1 MNHNQK
7 TSSLDLFRKDF
18 LQMTLCR
25 GAAIQSLLCAP
36 PLWALHNLRVD
47 WRLHKRAQKPNNS
60 LLCSQTAS
68 LFLASFS
75 LSFSLQSPEKTGTA
89 STESLFESCRI
100 WARLRAWTHPKSI
113 QRHWGW
119 TLCFSKLS
127 LRMTWLFFTIFPK
140 EKPPG
145 RAQKLFWMDHLG
157 QTNNKRSQ
165 VNN

>member
-47 WRLHKRAQKPNNS
+47 WCLHKRAQKPNNS

-127 LRMTWLFFTIFPK
+127 LRMTWLFSSFFQRKSLQAELRSCFGWTTWD
-140 EKPPG
+140 KPTTN
-145 RAQKLFWMDHLG
+145 DH
-157 QTNNKRSQ
+157 R
-165 VNN
+165 